1 MRIAFYGR
9 FSTDKQKDS
18 NIDQQY
24 ANCKRFDERAG
35 WTITQRYEDRAISGT
50 KGEEGRPG
58 YKQMIADLKAKAFDV
73 LLIDDM
79 SRLSRDTEEANKTR
93 KRFLFHRARLIAV
106 TDGIDTNQKAHK
118 LQAKA

>member
-24 ANCKRFDERAG
+24 ANCKRFAERAG

-58 YKQMIADLKAKAFDV
+58 YKQMIADLKAQACDV

>member
-1 MRIAFYGR
+1 MRVAFYGR
-9 FSTDKQKDS
+9 FSSDKQKDS
-18 NIDQQY
+18 SIDQQY
-24 ANCKRFDERAG
+24 RNCERFAEREG
-35 WTITQRYEDRAISGT
+35 WTITQRYEDSAISGT

-58 YKQMIADLKAKAFDV
+58 YKSMIADLKSKAFDV

-93 KRFLFHRARLIAV
+93 KRVLFHGARLIAV

-118 LQAKA
+118 I